1 MIGGT
6 MKKSSDPLNRAG
18 LQSAV
23 HTILRRCR
31 PMTAFTSINTL
42 LLGSMVAYGQSATA
56 PASPTA
62 SPAPVSELKEIVVTA
77 QRRKQT
83 VQDVPYNIS
92 VIDPRQI
99 EQSGATTLN
108 DLTRDVP
115 GLVTVDTGPGSR
127 GGMNNL
133 TLRGLRTDS
142 PGGGQSV
149 AEIPGESVSPVST
162 YFGETPVFFAMPLY
176 DVQRV
181 EVLRGPQGTLYGS
194 GSQAG
199 TIRIIPNPPEFDHF
213 SGEVE
218 GTASDTDHASSSIDN
233 LNRDIEGYLNIPL
246 ASHLAL
252 RIDGGREHDGGF
264 INNVD
269 LFEREGPG
277 LVATPTPSVP
287 GVLTSG
293 PVIAPEQ
300 KDTNTTDQ
308 WFARGAL
315 RWQPTNAVE
324 LQLNYV
330 HQFIRSAN
338 GQYSDPGYPG
348 GVLNLTTASPVPPSA
363 SNPAAWPDS
372 NFTLNPTGPYDSTAF
387 TLSPYN
393 DKIDL
398 GSAVATVDFGFA
410 SLTSASSYYSH
421 DSFAAADYTP
431 AFFSN
436 AGFNF
441 NVYPPYNFYPR
452 MLPITE
458 VPTNDHS
465 FIQELRLVSDGRN
478 RFDYVVG
485 GYYQREGGSVQFHQ
499 YIPGLIEYLDYSGQP
514 NPASS
519 DQDWH
524 YLRDTT
530 FKDLAGFGELTWHI
544 TSKWQLTAGLRVFH
558 QTFDTQSS
566 SHFFI
571 CGSICSADLT
581 NPDGYSAS
589 LSSFGTTRVVKKVNT
604 AYDFSP
610 NFKVYATYSE
620 GFRRGGANALPLAG
634 IYATLPTYQ
643 TFSPDFAKNYEV
655 GIKGTTPDH
664 RLQYSAD
671 IYRID
676 VTSFQFDGEDFS
688 YFPATYNGKGSRSQG
703 GELALTASLTQN
715 TQATFSYGYTQAKV
729 TQTFEL
735 LDYPT
740 YSTIPSLGGTGS
752 TAPLFNGPITAGTR
766 LPGVPLTTV
775 SFGLDHTV
783 HLTMIGSGG
792 AALQLH
798 VDGAYRSA
806 TSATILASTPFNW
819 TIPSSFSGD
828 ARATLITGGPVSYS
842 LFVNNFTDCL
852 CYSGG
857 QNIQSYANY
866 SRDRYIARPRTIG
879 ITLRYD
885 F

>member
-1 MIGGT
+1 
-6 MKKSSDPLNRAG
+6 MKKDSDPVTGLG
-18 LQSAV
+18 LQGAV
-23 HTILRRCR
+23 RAILRRYR
-31 PMTAFTSINTL
+31 PITAFTSINTV
-42 LLGSMVAYGQSATA
+42 LLGSMVAYAQSPAT
-56 PASPTA
+56 PTA
-62 SPAPVSELKEIVVTA
+62 AQAPTPVLKEIVVTA
-77 QRRKQT
+77 QRREET

-99 EQSGATTLN
+99 DESGATTLN

-199 TIRIIPNPPEFDHF
+199 TIRIIPNPPEFGRF
-213 SGEVE
+213 SGEME
-218 GTASDTDHASSSIDN
+218 ATASDTDHASSFDN
-233 LNRDIEGYLNIPL
+233 LNRDFQGYLNIPL
-246 ASHLAL
+246 ASHLAV

-269 LFEREGPG
+269 LLEREGPG
-277 LVATPTPSVP
+277 LLATPTPSVP

-300 KDTNTTDQ
+300 RDTNTTDQ

-324 LQLNYV
+324 VQLNYV
-330 HQFIRSAN
+330 HQYIDSAN

-348 GVLNLTTASPVPPSA
+348 GELNLTTASPVPPSA
-363 SNPAAWPDS
+363 ANPAYWPDS
-372 NFTLNPTGPYDSTAF
+372 SFNLKPTGSYDSTAF

-393 DKIDL
+393 DKVDL
-398 GSAVATVDFGFA
+398 ASAVATVDFGFA
-410 SLTSASSYYSH
+410 SLTSASSYYNH

-465 FIQELRLVSDGRN
+465 FIQEIRLVSDGRN

-485 GYYQREGGSVQFHQ
+485 AYYQREGGSVQFHQ
-499 YIPGLIEYLDYSGQP
+499 YIPGLIEYLAYSGQP
-514 NPASS
+514 NAATS

-524 YLRDTT
+524 YVRDTT
-530 FKDLAGFGELTWHI
+530 FQDLAGFGELTWHI
-544 TSKWQLTAGLRVFH
+544 TRKWQATAGLRLFH
-558 QTFDTQSS
+558 QTFDTQSAS
-566 SHFFI
+566 NFFI

-581 NPDGYSAS
+581 NPYGYSAG

-610 NFKVYATYSE
+610 DLKVYATYSE

-655 GIKGTTPDH
+655 GVKGTSLH
-664 RLQYSAD
+664 GRLQYSAD

-676 VTSFQFDGEDFS
+676 VTDFQFDGEDFS

-703 GELALTASLTQN
+703 AELALTASLGRN
-715 TQATFSYGYTQAKV
+715 TQATLSYSYTQAKV

-740 YSTIPSLGGTGS
+740 YATIPSLGGTGQ

-766 LPGVPLTTV
+766 LPGVPLNTV
-775 SFGLDHTV
+775 SFSVDHTV
-783 HLTMIGSGG
+783 ALAMIGAG
-792 AALQLH
+792 AGALQLH
-798 VDGAYRSA
+798 VDGAYRSD

-828 ARATLITGGPVSYS
+828 ARATLVTGGPVSYS

-879 ITLRYD
+879 VTLRYD
-885 F
+885 FN

>member
-1 MIGGT
+1 
-6 MKKSSDPLNRAG
+6 MKKDSDPVTG
-18 LQSAV
+18 LSLHSAV
-23 HTILRRCR
+23 RAILRRCR
-31 PMTAFTSINTL
+31 PITAFTSINTA
-42 LLGSMVAYGQSATA
+42 LLGSMVAYAQTT
-56 PASPTA
+56 PTA
-62 SPAPVSELKEIVVTA
+62 VEAPAPVLKEIVVTA
-77 QRRKQT
+77 QRRQQT

-92 VIDPRQI
+92 VIDPKQI
-99 EQSGATTLN
+99 DESGATTLN

-213 SGEVE
+213 SGEIA
-218 GTASDTDHASSSIDN
+218 GTASDTDHASSFDN
-233 LNRDIEGYLNIPL
+233 LNRDFQGYLNIPL
-246 ASHLAL
+246 ASHLAV

-269 LFEREGPG
+269 LLEREGPG
-277 LVATPTPSVP
+277 LLATPTPSVP

-293 PVIAPEQ
+293 PVIAPEE

-315 RWQPTNAVE
+315 RWQPTNAIE

-330 HQFIRSAN
+330 HQYIDSAN
-338 GQYSDPGYPG
+338 GQYSDPGYSG

-363 SNPAAWPDS
+363 ANPAAWPDS
-372 NFTLNPTGPYDSTAF
+372 SFSLKPTGPYDSTAF

-398 GSAVATVDFGFA
+398 ASATATVDFGFA
-410 SLTSASSYYSH
+410 SLTSASSYYNH

-458 VPTNDHS
+458 VPTNDHA
-465 FIQELRLVSDGRN
+465 FIQEVRLVSDGRN

-485 GYYQREGGSVQFHQ
+485 AYYQREGGSVQFHQ
-499 YIPGLIEYLDYSGQP
+499 YIPGLIEYLAYSGQP
-514 NPASS
+514 NAATS

-524 YLRDTT
+524 YQRDTT
-530 FKDLAGFGELTWHI
+530 FQDLAGFGELTWHI
-544 TSKWQLTAGLRVFH
+544 TQKWQATAGVRVFH
-558 QTFDTQSS
+558 QTFDTQSA

-581 NPDGYSAS
+581 NPYGYSAG

-604 AYDFSP
+604 AYDFTP
-610 NFKVYATYSE
+610 DLKVYATYSE

-655 GIKGTTPDH
+655 GVKGTSLRH

-676 VTSFQFDGEDFS
+676 ITDFQFDGEDFS

-703 GELALTASLTQN
+703 VELALTASLSSN
-715 TQATFSYGYTQAKV
+715 TQATLSYSHTQAKV

-740 YSTIPSLGGTGS
+740 YSTIPSLGGTGG

-766 LPGVPLTTV
+766 LPGVPLNTV
-775 SFGLDHTV
+775 SFAVDHTV
-783 HLTMIGSGG
+783 ALPMIGAG
-792 AALQLH
+792 AGDLQLH
-798 VDGAYRSA
+798 VDGAYRSD
-806 TSATILASTPFNW
+806 TSATILAATPFNW

-828 ARATLITGGPVSYS
+828 ARATLVTGGPVSYS

-879 ITLRYD
+879 VTVRYD
-885 F
+885 FN

>member
-1 MIGGT
+1 
-6 MKKSSDPLNRAG
+6 MKKSHESPKGAHLQNSVRA
-18 LQSAV
+18 V
-23 HTILRRCR
+23 LRKCR
-31 PMTAFTSINTL
+31 PISAFASINTV
-42 LLGSMVAYGQSATA
+42 LLGSVAALAQS
-56 PASPTA
+56 PASLADTET
-62 SPAPVSELKEIVVTA
+62 SPPVLHEVVVTA
-77 QRRKQT
+77 QRRNQT
-83 VQDVPYNIS
+83 AQDIPYNIS
-92 VIDPRQI
+92 VIDPTQI
-99 EQSGATTLN
+99 AQSGATTLN
-108 DLTRDVP
+108 DLTRVVP

-176 DVQRV
+176 DVERV

-213 SGEVE
+213 SGEIE
-218 GTASDTDHASSSIDN
+218 GTASATEHAVSFSN
-233 LNRDIEGYLNIPL
+233 LNRDFQGYLNIPL

-252 RIDGGREHDGGF
+252 RIVGGREHDGGF

-269 LFEREGPG
+269 LFERQGPG
-277 LVATPTPSVP
+277 LLATPTPGVP

-300 KDTNTTDQ
+300 RDTNTTDQ
-308 WFARGAL
+308 WFTRAAL
-315 RWQPTNAVE
+315 RWQPTDAVE
-324 LQLNYV
+324 LEVNYV
-330 HQFIRSAN
+330 HQYVDSAN
-338 GQYSDPGYPG
+338 AQYSNPGYSG
-348 GVLNLTTASPVPPSA
+348 GELNLTTASPVPPSLQ
-363 SNPAAWPDS
+363 NPAYWADS
-372 NFTLNPTGPYDSTAF
+372 SFVLKPTGPYDSTAF
-387 TLSPYN
+387 TLSPYT
-393 DKIDL
+393 DKVDL
-398 GSAVATVDFGFA
+398 ASGVATVDLGFA
-410 SLTSASSYYSH
+410 SVTSASSYYNH

-458 VPTNDHS
+458 VPTNDHA
-465 FIQELRLVSDGRN
+465 FIQEVRLVSNGQH

-485 GYYQREGGSVQFHQ
+485 AYYQREAGSVQFHQ
-499 YIPGLIEYLDYSGQP
+499 YIPGLVEYLAYSGQP
-514 NPASS
+514 NPATS

-530 FKDLAGFGELTWHI
+530 FRDTAGFGELTWHI
-544 TSKWQLTAGLRVFH
+544 THKWQATVGVRVFH
-558 QTFDTQSS
+558 QTFDTQSAS
-566 SHFFI
+566 SFFI
-571 CGSICSADLT
+571 CGAICSADLT
-581 NPDGYSAS
+581 NPNGYSAS
-589 LSSFGTTRVVKKVNT
+589 LSSFATTRVVKKVNT

-610 NFKVYATYSE
+610 HLKVYATYSE

-655 GIKGTTPDH
+655 GVKGTSLGN
-664 RLQYSAD
+664 RLQYYAD
-671 IYRID
+671 VYRID

-703 GELALTASLTQN
+703 AELSLTAALSRSTR
-715 TQATFSYGYTQAKV
+715 ATVSYGYTRAKV

-735 LDYPT
+735 SDYPT
-740 YSTIPSLGGTGS
+740 YATIPSLGGAGQ

-766 LPGVPLTTV
+766 LPGVPLNSA
-775 SFGLDHTV
+775 SFSVDHTV
-783 HLTMIGSGG
+783 SLPMIGGG
-792 AALQLH
+792 AGALELH

-819 TIPSSFSGD
+819 TIPGSFSGD
-828 ARATLITGGPVSYS
+828 ARATLVTGGRVSYS

-857 QNIQSYANY
+857 QNIQSLPNY
-866 SRDRYIARPRTIG
+866 SRDRYIARPRTFG
-879 ITLRYD
+879 LTLQYD
-885 F
+885 FD

>member
-1 MIGGT
+1 
-6 MKKSSDPLNRAG
+6 MKKRNDSLIGAR
-18 LQSAV
+18 LQSV
-23 HTILRRCR
+23 VRTVLRNCR
-31 PMTAFTSINTL
+31 PVSAFASINTA
-42 LLGSMVAYGQSATA
+42 LLGSMGALAQS
-56 PASPTA
+56 PASLADTET
-62 SPAPVSELKEIVVTA
+62 SAPVLHEVVVTA
-77 QRRKQT
+77 QRREQT
-83 VQDVPYNIS
+83 AQDVPYNIS
-92 VIDPRQI
+92 VIDPTQI
-99 EQSGATTLN
+99 AQSGAATIN
-108 DLTRDVP
+108 DLTRVVP

-199 TIRIIPNPPEFDHF
+199 TIRIIPDPPEFDHF
-213 SGEVE
+213 SGEIA
-218 GTASDTDHASSSIDN
+218 GTASATEHAVSFSN
-233 LNRDIEGYLNIPL
+233 LNRDFQGFLNIPL

-252 RIDGGREHDGGF
+252 RIVGGREHDGGF

-269 LFEREGPG
+269 LFERQAPG
-277 LVATPTPSVP
+277 LLAPPTPSVP

-300 KDTNTTDQ
+300 RDTNTTEQ
-308 WFARGAL
+308 WFARAAL
-315 RWQPTNAVE
+315 RWQPMDNVE
-324 LQLNYV
+324 LQLNYL
-330 HQFIRSAN
+330 HQYVDSAN
-338 GQYSDPGYPG
+338 AQYSNPGYPG
-348 GVLNLTTASPVPPSA
+348 GEINLTTASPVPPSPE
-363 SNPAAWPDS
+363 NPAAWPDS
-372 NFTLNPTGPYDSTAF
+372 SFALKPTGPYDSTAF
-387 TLSPYN
+387 TLSPYT
-393 DKIDL
+393 DKVDL
-398 GSAVATVDFGFA
+398 ASGVATVDLGFA
-410 SLTSASSYYSH
+410 SVTSASSYYNH

-458 VPTNDHS
+458 VPTNDHA
-465 FIQELRLVSDGRN
+465 FIQEVRLVSNGQHL
-478 RFDYVVG
+478 FDYVVG
-485 GYYQREGGSVQFHQ
+485 AYYQREAGSVQFHQ
-499 YIPGLIEYLDYSGQP
+499 YIPGLLEYLAYSEQP
-514 NPASS
+514 NPAASD

-530 FKDLAGFGELTWHI
+530 FQDTAGFGELTWHI
-544 TSKWQLTAGLRVFH
+544 TRKWQLTGGLRVFH
-558 QTFDTQSS
+558 QTFDTQSAS
-566 SHFFI
+566 SFFI
-571 CGSICSADLT
+571 CGPICSADLT
-581 NPDGYSAS
+581 NPNGYSAS
-589 LSSFGTTRVVKKVNT
+589 SSSFATTRVVKKVNA

-610 NFKVYATYSE
+610 HLKVYATYSE

-655 GIKGTTPDH
+655 GVKGTSLGN
-664 RLQYSAD
+664 RLQYYAD
-671 IYRID
+671 LYRID

-703 GELALTASLTQN
+703 AEFSLTAALSPT
-715 TQATFSYGYTQAKV
+715 TRATVSYGYTRAKV

-735 LDYPT
+735 FDYPT
-740 YSTIPSLGGTGS
+740 YSTIPSLGGAGQ

-766 LPGVPLTTV
+766 LPGVPLNSVSFSVDQTV
-775 SFGLDHTV
+775 SLP
-783 HLTMIGSGG
+783 MIGGG
-792 AALQLH
+792 VGALELH
-798 VDGAYRSA
+798 IDGAYRSA

-819 TIPSSFSGD
+819 TIPASFSGD
-828 ARATLITGGPVSYS
+828 ARATLLTGGRVSYS

-857 QNIQSYANY
+857 QNIQSYVNY
-866 SRDRYIARPRTIG
+866 SRDRYIERPRTVG
-879 ITLRYD
+879 VTVQYD
-885 F
+885 FE

>member
-1 MIGGT
+1 
-6 MKKSSDPLNRAG
+6 MKKCSDPLSGAS

-23 HTILRRCR
+23 RTALRRCR
-31 PMTAFTSINTL
+31 PITAFTSINTV
-42 LLGSMVAYGQSATA
+42 LLGSMVAYAQNPLSAA
-56 PASPTA
+56 AAEAQMPQ
-62 SPAPVSELKEIVVTA
+62 LKEIVVTA

-99 EQSGATTLN
+99 GESGATTLN

-162 YFGETPVFFAMPLY
+162 YFGETPVFFAIPLY

-199 TIRIIPNPPEFDHF
+199 TIRIIPNPPEFGRF

-218 GTASDTDHASSSIDN
+218 GTASDTAHASSFNN
-233 LNRDIEGYLNIPL
+233 LNRDLQGYLNIPL

-269 LFEREGPG
+269 LFERQGPG
-277 LVATPTPSVP
+277 LIAAPTPRVP

-300 KDTNTTDQ
+300 KNTNTTDQ
-308 WFARGAL
+308 WFARAAL

-330 HQFIRSAN
+330 HQYIESAN
-338 GQYSDPGYPG
+338 AQYANPGYPG

-372 NFTLNPTGPYDSTAF
+372 SFDLNPAGPYDSTAF
-387 TLSPYN
+387 TLSPYH

-398 GSAVATVDFGFA
+398 ASAVATVDLGFA
-410 SLTSASSYYSH
+410 SVTSASSYYNH

-441 NVYPPYNFYPR
+441 NIYPPYNFYPR

-458 VPTNDHS
+458 VPTNDHA
-465 FIQELRLVSDGRN
+465 FIQEARLVSNGRH

-485 GYYQREGGSVQFHQ
+485 AYFQREVGSVQFHQ
-499 YIPGLIEYLDYSGQP
+499 YIPGEIDYLAYSGQP
-514 NPASS
+514 NPAAA
-519 DQDWH
+519 DQTWH
-524 YLRDTT
+524 YIRDTT
-530 FKDLAGFGELTWHI
+530 FQDLAGFGELTWHI
-544 TSKWQLTAGLRVFH
+544 THEWQATAGLRLFH

-571 CGSICSADLT
+571 CGPICSADLT
-581 NPDGYSAS
+581 NPEGYSAS
-589 LSSFGTTRVVKKVNT
+589 SSSFGSTRVVKKLNT

-610 NFKVYATYSE
+610 NLKVYATYSE

-655 GIKGTTPDH
+655 GVKGTSFDG

-671 IYRID
+671 VYRID
-676 VTSFQFDGEDFS
+676 VTGFQFDGEDFS

-703 GELALTASLTQN
+703 AELALTASLSRA
-715 TQATFSYGYTQAKV
+715 TQATLSYGYTQAKV

-740 YSTIPSLGGTGS
+740 YAKIPSLGGKGQ

-766 LPGVPLTTV
+766 LPGVPRNTM
-775 SFGLDHTV
+775 SFSLDHTV
-783 HLTMIGSGG
+783 ALAMIGAGTW
-792 AALQLH
+792 ALRLH
-798 VDGAYRSA
+798 MDGAYRSA

-819 TIPSSFSGD
+819 TIPSSFSAD
-828 ARATLITGGPVSYS
+828 ARATLVTGGRMSYS

-857 QNIQSYANY
+857 QNIQSYPNY

-885 F
+885 FN